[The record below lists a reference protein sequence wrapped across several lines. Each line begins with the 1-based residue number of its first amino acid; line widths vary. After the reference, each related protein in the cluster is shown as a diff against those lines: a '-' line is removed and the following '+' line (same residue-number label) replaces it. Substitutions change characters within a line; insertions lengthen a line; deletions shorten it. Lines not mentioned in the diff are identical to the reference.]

1 MGGWVGTIFCV
12 SESCCCTSVSCVILG
27 GDVGESREGVGVNL
41 ARIVLVFNGQYREIV
56 IIQHSLSLRFD
67 RVAVRAN
74 LLFLIGQLLL

>member
-1 MGGWVGTIFCV
+1 MCPVLYWEAMWERAG
-12 SESCCCTSVSCVILG
+12 
-27 GDVGESREGVGVNL
+27 EGVGVNL